1 MRKICALAAAAFT
14 AAALSASADAAGFW
28 VSPVYSHS
36 ASADMDGFNDEVTT
50 TTYGIVGGY
59 GLFTLG
65 YQVTDYDFDSYDPIN
80 KLHLLHA
87 DVHYD
92 GEFSDGFGYFVG
104 IGGSLGWED
113 DFHPSEAYTVRPRAG
128 VSVRLN
134 PDFSLMLGLKANFN
148 EAENRFI
155 PIVALKYR
163 SLGDYGLSGVFGY
176 PETRVMY
183 RWADWIALE
192 GSVSAFNQDV
202 YQLSDDS
209 ALARKGYFVEDSFNA
224 AAGFVVNPVE
234 AITLRAGVNATFDR
248 DFKIYSND
256 GDEIHKYSSDP
267 SYGFYLNGSANF

>member
-1 MRKICALAAAAFT
+1 MRKLTKLASAVAFGAACA
-14 AAALSASADAAGFW
+14 SASAAGFW
-28 VSPVYSHS
+28 ISPIYSS
-36 ASADMDGFNDEVTT
+36 MSSADAGGFNGDVKTT
-50 TTYGIVGGY
+50 SYGIQGGY
-59 GLFTLG
+59 DFFTLG
-65 YQVTDYDFDSYDPIN
+65 YKSTDYDFDRNDWLD
-80 KLHLLHA
+80 KLHLLFA
-87 DVHYD
+87 DIHYD
-92 GEFSDGFGYFVG
+92 GNFSQGFGYFLG
-104 IGGSLGWED
+104 LGGSFGWEN
-113 DFHPSEAYTVRPRAG
+113 DFHASENYTVRPRAG